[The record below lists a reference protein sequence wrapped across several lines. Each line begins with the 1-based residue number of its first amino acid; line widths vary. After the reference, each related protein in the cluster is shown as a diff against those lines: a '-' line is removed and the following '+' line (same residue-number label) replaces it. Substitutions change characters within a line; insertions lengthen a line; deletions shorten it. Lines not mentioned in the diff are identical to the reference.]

1 MTIKSWSGQVLK
13 AASYDEEIV
22 FLNSVFR
29 FFGKYLAQN
38 FVHLM
43 CNTDTQHPAPN
54 VLFLD
59 AVPDRLFITLGIRF
73 NACTSDDV
81 Q

>member
-1 MTIKSWSGQVLK
+1 MTTKRFVMTIKSWSGQVLK

-38 FVHLM
+38 F
-43 CNTDTQHPAPN
+43 
-54 VLFLD
+54 
-59 AVPDRLFITLGIRF
+59 
-73 NACTSDDV
+73 CTPDV
-81 Q
+81 QYRYPTPGT